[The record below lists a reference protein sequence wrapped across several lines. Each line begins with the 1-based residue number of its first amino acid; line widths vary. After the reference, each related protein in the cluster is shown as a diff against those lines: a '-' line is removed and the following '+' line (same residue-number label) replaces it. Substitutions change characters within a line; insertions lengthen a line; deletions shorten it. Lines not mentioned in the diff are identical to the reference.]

1 MLLELQHMNVML
13 TNSLASLLQRLK
25 DTLEKFALMKSLK
38 VEKLYALLSFLD
50 VPTSMKEKVWSPW
63 CMEFALQ

>member
-13 TNSLASLLQRLK
+13 TNSPASLLQRLK

-38 VEKLYALLSFLD
+38 VEKLYGHSSFLD
-50 VPTSMKEKVWSPW
+50 VPTSMKEKVWSQW